1 MRSLLAREPKLS
13 TSRGREEVLFWIGQG
28 WLVASIRT
36 QGHRHSYTITPESLT
51 LLYKRHLPD
60 LLKRGLPNRTLFEAY
75 LEYCHVPKH
84 TTGEQLLNVRRDKRE
99 RDAYEA
105 REPEEDEEAA

>member
-1 MRSLLAREPKLS
+1 M
-13 TSRGREEVLFWIGQG
+13 
-28 WLVASIRT
+28 
-36 QGHRHSYTITPESLT
+36 
-51 LLYKRHLPD
+51 
-60 LLKRGLPNRTLFEAY
+60 LFEAY

-105 REPEEDEEAA
+105 REAEDDDEAA